1 MFARFAAHARP
12 HAPLM
17 FTSGTHDGE
26 AIGRFEGDEL
36 YHASLAPE
44 AYRRLLETHG
54 FELLKHVVNDPC
66 CGGRTVWLAV
76 KNA

>member
-1 MFARFAAHARP
+1 MGK
-12 HAPLM
+12 L
-17 FTSGTHDGE
+17 SGG
-26 AIGRFEGDEL
+26 FEGDEL

-44 AYRRLLETHG
+44 AYRLLLETHG

-76 KNA
+76 KKRLNLCLATIG